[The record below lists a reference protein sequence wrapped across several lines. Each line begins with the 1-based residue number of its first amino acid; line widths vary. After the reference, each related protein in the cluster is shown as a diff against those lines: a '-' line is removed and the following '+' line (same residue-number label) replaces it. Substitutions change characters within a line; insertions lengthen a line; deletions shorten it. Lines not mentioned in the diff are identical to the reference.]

1 MSINTGFQSLGL
13 TLGPGIQAALIPI
26 GCSPASI
33 TESQERYFNFDL
45 YTTVG
50 WVTSYLLYL

>member
-26 GCSPASI
+26 GCSPAII
-33 TESQERYFNFDL
+33 TEPQERYFNFDL
-45 YTTVG
+45 YSTVG
-50 WVTSYLLYL
+50 

>member
-26 GCSPASI
+26 GCSPPSK
-33 TESQERYFNFDL
+33 TESHGRYFNLDI
-45 YTTVG
+45 YTMVG
-50 WVTSYLLYL
+50 YVEYVIPT